1 MSKRRVGLENNIKFS
16 RKRCK
21 NIQNMICFFCIFLL
35 WISTFA
41 FARVGISNSFS
52 VLLYSTFIHKY
63 PAYKGFVLELLQIAK
78 AEFENRQLGYFLI
91 TKKVATHYILSDY
104 SLALVSHFYPT
115 FLNKTKNV
123 VSSKGDS
130 ITMAVYI
137 PCPIWKKSTH
147 IYLTRTY

>member
-1 MSKRRVGLENNIKFS
+1 MYKRRVGIGNNIKFN

-21 NIQNMICFFCIFLL
+21 HIQNMIFFLYFPSLNFHICKSRNFKFFFCASLFYFYTYI
-35 WISTFA
+35 
-41 FARVGISNSFS
+41 
-52 VLLYSTFIHKY
+52 
-63 PAYKGFVLELLQIAK
+63 PYKAFVLELLQIAK

-91 TKKVATHYILSDY
+91 TKKVASTSNN

-123 VSSKGDS
+123 VASKGDS

-147 IYLTRTY
+147 IYLTRTYLG

>member
-21 NIQNMICFFCIFLL
+21 NIQNMIWFFLYFPSLNFHICMSGNFKFFFCASLFYFYTLHTLPIKALFLSSSKQLRLSLKIANLAIFSSPKKSPALL
-35 WISTFA
+35 DT
-41 FARVGISNSFS
+41 SN
-52 VLLYSTFIHKY
+52 
-63 PAYKGFVLELLQIAK
+63 
-78 AEFENRQLGYFLI
+78 
-91 TKKVATHYILSDY
+91 Y

-137 PCPIWKKSTH
+137 PCPI
-147 IYLTRTY
+147 

>member
-21 NIQNMICFFCIFLL
+21 NIQNMIWFFFVFSFSEFPHLHEWEFQILFLCFFIL
-35 WISTFA
+35 
-41 FARVGISNSFS
+41 
-52 VLLYSTFIHKY
+52 LLYIHTLPIKALFLSSSKQLRLSLKIANLAIFSSPKKS
-63 PAYKGFVLELLQIAK
+63 PALLDTS
-78 AEFENRQLGYFLI
+78 N
-91 TKKVATHYILSDY
+91 Y

-137 PCPIWKKSTH
+137 PCPI
-147 IYLTRTY
+147 